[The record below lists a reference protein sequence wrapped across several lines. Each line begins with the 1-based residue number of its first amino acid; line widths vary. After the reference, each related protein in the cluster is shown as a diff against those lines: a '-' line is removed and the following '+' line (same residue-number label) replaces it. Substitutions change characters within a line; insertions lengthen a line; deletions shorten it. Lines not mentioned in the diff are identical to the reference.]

1 MERKILHLDMDAF
14 FAAIEERDDPSI
26 KGKPV
31 IVGAAPGTRGVVST
45 CNYVARRFGVR
56 SAMSIA
62 EAYRRCPQGV
72 YLRPHFSKY
81 KAASD
86 QVRALMASYTDQLEF
101 ISLDEGYMDVT
112 GSERLFGEAAEIAQ
126 RLKRQVYEAV
136 GTTCSVGLGYSMM
149 AAKLASEEKKPD
161 GYFEIR
167 TPADFRTL
175 VYDRPIG
182 VIYGVGKKTAARL
195 HSFGIDTVRQ
205 YLETPPEKAARYLG
219 ANAAQ
224 ELRQAALGVD
234 KRRVTPNEPAKSI
247 GKETTFQQDVSDP
260 GLLKDTLRRLSHQV
274 SDRLRSK
281 GLWCQTVTLKIKFP
295 DMHQITRAKSGLLTN
310 RTDDIYAAAAALLRA
325 EAPARPVRL
334 IGVTASHLTAD
345 AYEQLSFQDAEDST
359 QREKKGRLEKAVYEI
374 NHAYGAPV
382 LKTARDLKT

>member
-26 KGKPV
+26 TGKPV

-149 AAKLASEEKKPD
+149 AAKLASEEKKRM
-161 GYFEIR
+161 GILRSVRRR
-167 TPADFRTL
+167 TSAPWSMTG
-175 VYDRPIG
+175 PIG
-182 VIYGVGKKTAARL
+182 VIYGVGKKNTRGASAFLWDR
-195 HSFGIDTVRQ
+195 
-205 YLETPPEKAARYLG
+205 YCPPVFR
-219 ANAAQ
+219 
-224 ELRQAALGVD
+224 D
-234 KRRVTPNEPAKSI
+234 
-247 GKETTFQQDVSDP
+247 
-260 GLLKDTLRRLSHQV
+260 
-274 SDRLRSK
+274 
-281 GLWCQTVTLKIKFP
+281 
-295 DMHQITRAKSGLLTN
+295 
-310 RTDDIYAAAAALLRA
+310 
-325 EAPARPVRL
+325 
-334 IGVTASHLTAD
+334 AS
-345 AYEQLSFQDAEDST
+345 
-359 QREKKGRLEKAVYEI
+359 
-374 NHAYGAPV
+374 
-382 LKTARDLKT
+382 